1 MASTETLPVPLPWR
15 SRPHKDLASLTILA
29 FLVIRYCLH
38 LPGLYKS
45 ELVQFQGICSC
56 SAWNILESCAYEWF
70 FSIPPQRSHLWPHY
84 PAQPVIVSY
93 CFKSL
98 LMLCVYLFIYFQL
111 FIPDFCTRTQALFQ
125 KLLHLQVTDQYLL
138 RLWMSSRRLLN
149 TWKSPLLRT
158 ILFCMSPSRFH
169 TDFSSLGLESGLRF
183 LGSAPPGKLGLWRQ
197 TATFPVKP
205 SLGPAWSPAPHT
217 LSSRGRARRKVN
229 TEGQE
234 GEELVR
240 GVFLVM
246 LKAGLS
252 PHQRMWNLWQ

>member
-1 MASTETLPVPLPWR
+1 MFLWLIFQYPSPEKP
-15 SRPHKDLASLTILA
+15 SLTTLSSPA
-29 FLVIRYCLH
+29 SHCFLLLQTLSHAVCL
-38 LPGLYKS
+38 PFYI
-45 ELVQFQGICSC
+45 FPI
-56 SAWNILESCAYEWF
+56 
-70 FSIPPQRSHLWPHY
+70 
-84 PAQPVIVSY
+84 
-93 CFKSL
+93 
-98 LMLCVYLFIYFQL
+98 VYLLTSAPEHKPCFRNCCICRSQTS
-111 FIPDFCTRTQALFQ
+111 I
-125 KLLHLQVTDQYLL
+125 
-138 RLWMSSRRLLN
+138 SSDN
-149 TWKSPLLRT
+149 GCPVDVYTWKSPLLRT
-158 ILFCMSPSRFH
+158 ILFCMPPSRFH

-197 TATFPVKP
+197 TATFPLKP

-217 LSSRGRARRKVN
+217 LSSRRRVRRKVN